1 MQHNSKLTYWH
12 REIENIAN
20 DFVNRFGTLST
31 EELNWKPNSQS
42 WSIAQN
48 IDHLI
53 RVNETYFLIVAAI
66 ENDNYKVPFIAR
78 FSFVTNF
85 FGKFILKVVEPERR
99 KKIKTFSIWQPRIE
113 NIHGDIVNKFVSH
126 QQELKNFL
134 DNCQYLIEKQ
144 TVISSPANRNIVYK
158 LSAAFDII
166 IAHEKRHFNQAAE
179 VLKLLRTAGTLGK

>member
-99 KKIKTFSIWQPRIE
+99 KKIKTFSIWQPR
-113 NIHGDIVNKFVSH
+113 
-126 QQELKNFL
+126 
-134 DNCQYLIEKQ
+134 
-144 TVISSPANRNIVYK
+144 
-158 LSAAFDII
+158 
-166 IAHEKRHFNQAAE
+166 
-179 VLKLLRTAGTLGK
+179 